1 MDKKIEEMYQEN
13 AELVYKYVLCLCHD
27 SFLAE
32 ELVQETFYQAMRSI
46 HRYDGTCKLSVWLC
60 QIAKHLWYREAKRRS
75 RFTNMES
82 KEVQDTLFS
91 EKDVEE
97 AICAKESKIEL
108 YRKIQNLTSPTR
120 EVMYLRLSR
129 QFKFCRN
136 WRNTK

>member
-46 HRYDGTCKLSVWLC
+46 NRYDGTCKLSVWLC

-75 RFTNMES
+75 RFTNMEFI
-82 KEVQDTLFS
+82 EEQDTFFS

-97 AICAKESKIEL
+97 TICTKESKIEL
-108 YRKIQNLTSPTR
+108 YRKIQDLPSSTR
-120 EVMYLRLSR
+120 DVMYLRLNR
-129 QFKFCRN
+129 GLELCRN